1 MKILALAVL
10 IICIVLIGGLYL
22 GSAAV
27 ESPAMQAIT
36 TSLQGASK

>member
-1 MKILALAVL
+1 MKYAVLAVL

-27 ESPAMQAIT
+27 ESQAMQSIT
-36 TSLQGASK
+36 TSLQGAAK